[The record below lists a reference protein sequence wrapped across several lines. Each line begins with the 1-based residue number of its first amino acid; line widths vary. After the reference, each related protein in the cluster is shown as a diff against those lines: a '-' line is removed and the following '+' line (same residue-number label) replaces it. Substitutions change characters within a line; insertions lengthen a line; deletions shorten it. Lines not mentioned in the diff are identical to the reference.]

1 MMKKI
6 NKVKIRINGK
16 IFNLKP
22 KMTLKDVII
31 KYKIPL
37 KKVAIELNKKIV
49 NKQQIG
55 KIKIKNLDKI
65 EIVHFI
71 GGG

>member
-1 MMKKI
+1 
-6 NKVKIRINGK
+6 
-16 IFNLKP
+16 
-22 KMTLKDVII
+22 MTLKDVIT
-31 KYKIPL
+31 KYKIPV
-37 KKVAIELNKKIV
+37 KKVAIEINEKIV
-49 NKQQIG
+49 NKQNLQ

>member
-1 MMKKI
+1 MKKI
-6 NKVKIRINGK
+6 NKVKIKINGK
-16 IFNLKP
+16 KFLIKP
-22 KMTLKDVII
+22 KMTLKDVIT
-31 KYKIPL
+31 KYNIPV
-37 KKVAIELNKKIV
+37 KKVAIEINEKIV
-49 NKQQIG
+49 NKQNLQ

>member
-1 MMKKI
+1 MKKI

-16 IFNLKP
+16 IFYLKP

-49 NKQQIG
+49 NKQELG
-55 KIKIKNLDKI
+55 KIKIKKFDKI

>member
-1 MMKKI
+1 MKKI
-6 NKVKIRINGK
+6 NKVKIEINGK
-16 IFNLKP
+16 KFLIKP
-22 KMTLKDVII
+22 KMTLKDVTI
-31 KYKIPL
+31 KYKIPV
-37 KKVAIELNKKIV
+37 KKVAIEINEKIV
-49 NKQQIG
+49 NKQNLQ

>member
-1 MMKKI
+1 MKKI
-6 NKVKIRINGK
+6 NKVKIKINGK
-16 IFNLKP
+16 NFVIKP
-22 KMTLKDVII
+22 KMTLKDVIT
-31 KYKIPL
+31 KYKIPE
-37 KKVAIELNKKIV
+37 KKVAIELNKEIV
-49 NKQQIG
+49 NKQNLR